1 MIETFNEQNHAQL
14 CEQLARKDRQLRQ
27 IIDIYGYP
35 PVWTRSQRFSSLVHI
50 ILEQQ
55 VSLASAKAAFEKLKK
70 YIGTI
75 TPGKILQ
82 LSDEELRSC
91 YFSRQKTVYVRQLAQ
106 AIDSG
111 QLRLSWLRQ
120 LPDDAVRAELK
131 KIKGIG
137 DWTADIY
144 LLFALQRCD
153 IFPVGD
159 LAMVNAFK
167 EVKGLAAKTGKEKI
181 VLLAESWRPYRS
193 IATHLLWH
201 HYIKSRNIKL

>member
-14 CEQLARKDRQLRQ
+14 CEQLANKDRQLRQ
-27 IIDIYGYP
+27 IIDIHGYP

-55 VSLASAKAAFEKLKK
+55 VSLASAKAAFLKLKE
-70 YIGTI
+70 YIGRV
-75 TPGKILQ
+75 TPQKILQ
-82 LSDEELRSC
+82 LSDEELRTC
-91 YFSRQKTVYVRQLAQ
+91 YFSRQKTIYVRQLAQ

-111 QLRLSWLRQ
+111 QLRLSELRH

-167 EVKGLAAKTGKEKI
+167 EVKGLAAKTGNEKI
-181 VLLAESWRPYRS
+181 VLLAENWRPYRS

>member
-14 CEQLARKDRQLRQ
+14 CEQLANKDRQLRQ

-35 PVWTRSQRFSSLVHI
+35 PVWTRSPRFSSLVHI

-55 VSLASAKAAFEKLKK
+55 VSLASAKAAFVKLKK

-111 QLRLSWLRQ
+111 QLRLSGLSH
-120 LPDDAVRAELK
+120 LPDDLVRAELK

-153 IFPVGD
+153 IFPIGD

-167 EVKGLAAKTGKEKI
+167 EVKGLAAKAGKEKI

-193 IATHLLWH
+193 IATYLLWH

>member
-14 CEQLARKDRQLRQ
+14 CEQLANKDRQLRQ

-35 PVWTRSQRFSSLVHI
+35 PVWTRSPRFSSLVHI

-55 VSLASAKAAFEKLKK
+55 VSLASAKAAFVKLKK

-111 QLRLSWLRQ
+111 QLRLSRLRH
-120 LPDDAVRAELK
+120 LPDDLVRAELK

-153 IFPVGD
+153 IFPIGD

-167 EVKGLAAKTGKEKI
+167 EVKGLAAKAGKEKI

>member
-14 CEQLARKDRQLRQ
+14 CEQLANKDRQLRQ

-35 PVWTRSQRFSSLVHI
+35 PVWTRSPRFSSLVHI

-55 VSLASAKAAFEKLKK
+55 VSLASAKAAFVKLKK

-111 QLRLSWLRQ
+111 QLRLSGLRH
-120 LPDDAVRAELK
+120 LPDDLVRAELK

-153 IFPVGD
+153 IFPIGD

-167 EVKGLAAKTGKEKI
+167 EVKGLAAKAGKEKI

-193 IATHLLWH
+193 IATYLLWH